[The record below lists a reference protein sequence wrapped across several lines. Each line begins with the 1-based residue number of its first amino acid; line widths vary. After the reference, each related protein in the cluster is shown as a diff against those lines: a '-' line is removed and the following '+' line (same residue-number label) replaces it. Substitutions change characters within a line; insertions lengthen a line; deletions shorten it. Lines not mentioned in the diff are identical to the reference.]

1 MNRFSV
7 TTQEQDVVD
16 APRGEVWD
24 ILTTPERLAPLV
36 PRLDRIVAN
45 GDHWCW
51 VLQGFSV
58 LGLTVEPS
66 FTERMFLTPE
76 THIRFE
82 HDPPAG
88 KRENAGASGEYRLAD
103 VGDGR
108 TSVAIRLQIHV
119 DLPLPQLAGGA
130 VRAVMRREVDRMGD
144 GFSAAIQAELA
155 RGAAN
160 R

>member
-1 MNRFSV
+1 VTRFSV

-16 APRGEVWD
+16 APRSEVWD

-36 PRLDRIVAN
+36 PRLDRIVAD
-45 GDHWCW
+45 GDRWCW
-51 VLQGFSV
+51 VLKGFSV

-66 FTERMFLTPE
+66 FTERMTVTPE

-82 HDPPAG
+82 HAPPPG

-103 VGDGR
+103 VEGGR

-119 DLPLPQLAGGA
+119 DLPFPRMAGGA
-130 VRAVMRREVDRMGD
+130 VRAVMRHEVDRMGE
-144 GFSAAIQAELA
+144 GFSANIQRELA
-155 RGAAN
+155 RVTAEA
-160 R
+160 